1 MHFLT
6 AMGLIYLYHAYQRTK
21 EDTSLLP
28 HRYSGICIL
37 DFLSIIKG
45 FISFSFW
52 NWTNFSRT
60 SPSKLSRRIQRRT
73 RYPEYQILPHPDIG
87 EAALDRQLFTYLV
100 QPIALVPACLNY
112 LKGYRRKLR
121 YSGHQMLPNTDIGD
135 AALDRQLF
143 TNPLL
148 KQLKNK
154 MNLRQRTMIFTDSS
168 SRTSCKSSK

>member
-1 MHFLT
+1 MVPPTKLFTSLSESLQYRTWRRLSSSRNLIPDTLYRIDFWARPGDLHFLT

-87 EAALDRQLFTYLV
+87 AAALL
-100 QPIALVPACLNY
+100 I
-112 LKGYRRKLR
+112 
-121 YSGHQMLPNTDIGD
+121 
-135 AALDRQLF
+135 
-143 TNPLL
+143 
-148 KQLKNK
+148 
-154 MNLRQRTMIFTDSS
+154 DSS
-168 SRTSCKSSK
+168 SHTWCSQLLSYQPV